1 MNSVERTLL
10 LITIKVPL
18 RFLVSSRGRKLLAV
32 EVPVRRVQV
41 LFPVVA
47 VLFATATAQSQEVR
61 GRVVDEQTRRPV
73 RQVEVLLTGSD
84 GALMDR
90 GVSND
95 SGFFRLEA
103 KRAGDFVLTA
113 QRNGYAAETRNIRV
127 QEGSDL
133 VVPAFVLRS
142 EAVLL
147 DSLSVRG
154 ARTKPDPSPVG
165 FSRSTHLVAGE
176 RMAMLEAS
184 GVPMLNVFRELPG
197 VRVIQYMTP
206 GGQLVI
212 CVESTRRMGSIQS
225 GARRPSCEQ
234 MPMVV
239 DGVVLDG
246 ESVKPI
252 LRSANVQD
260 YESVEYLTPVEAG
273 YRYGLGASSGA
284 IVMWSRGRGP
294 HVSDA
299 RNRR

>member
-1 MNSVERTLL
+1 V
-10 LITIKVPL
+10 
-18 RFLVSSRGRKLLAV
+18 F
-32 EVPVRRVQV
+32 
-41 LFPVVA
+41 FPVVA

-73 RQVEVLLTGSD
+73 RQVEVLLSGAD
-84 GALMDR
+84 GAVVDR

-95 SGFFRLEA
+95 SGFFRLDA
-103 KRAGDFVLTA
+103 KRPGDFVLTA

-142 EAVLL
+142 EAVVL

-154 ARTKPDPSPVG
+154 TRAKPDPSPVG
-165 FSRSTHLVAGE
+165 FSRSTHIVAGE
-176 RMAMLEAS
+176 RMAIMEAS

-206 GGQLVI
+206 SGQLVI

-225 GARRPSCEQ
+225 GARRPNCEQ
-234 MPMVV
+234 LTFVV
-239 DGVVLDG
+239 DGVVLDA